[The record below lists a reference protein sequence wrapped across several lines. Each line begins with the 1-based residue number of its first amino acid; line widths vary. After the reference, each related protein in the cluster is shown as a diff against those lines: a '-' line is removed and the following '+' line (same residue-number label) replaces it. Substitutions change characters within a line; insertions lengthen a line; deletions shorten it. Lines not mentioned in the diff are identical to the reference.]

1 MKIITKQ
8 DLLYS
13 DNLGR
18 EYIVYTPDKK
28 SAEYLL
34 SFLDIDRAYTDIP
47 SLIEQADAFDK
58 VGFRIVNKTIVGY
71 SPLGFYESN
80 FDLPQYML
88 FKFSYNP
95 VDKYKIGDWVRIRKD
110 LVTSNYAG
118 KSLLTIKMKP
128 LAGRKVQIDRTDGND
143 YKVKG
148 NLFWWAHEMFEKCV
162 RINDEL
168 IPYSDNM
175 IEGE

>member
-18 EYIVYTPDKK
+18 EYIIYTPDRK

-34 SFLDIDRAYTDIP
+34 SILNIDREFYDIA
-47 SLIEQADAFDK
+47 SLIEQADVFDK
-58 VGFRIVNKTIVGY
+58 VGFRIINKTVVGY
-71 SPLGFYESN
+71 SRLEYYERN

-95 VDKYKIGDWVRIRKD
+95 VDKYKNGDWVRIRKD
-110 LVTSNYAG
+110 LVTSDYAG
-118 KSLLTIKMKP
+118 KGLLTSKMKP
-128 LAGRKVQIDRTDGND
+128 FAGRKVQIDATDGYD
-143 YKVKG
+143 YMVKR
-148 NLFWWAHEMFEKCV
+148 NRFWWAHEMFEKCV

>member
-34 SFLDIDRAYTDIP
+34 SILNTDGMCNNFA
-47 SLIEQADAFDK
+47 SLIKQADGFDK
-58 VGFRIVNKTIVGY
+58 VGFRVVNKMVIGY
-71 SPLGFYESN
+71 SRLGFYERN
-80 FDLPQYML
+80 YDLPQYML

-95 VDKYKIGDWVRIRKD
+95 VDKYKSGDWVRIRKD
-110 LVTSNYAG
+110 LVTSDYVG
-118 KSLLTIKMKP
+118 KGLLTSKMKP
-128 LAGRKVQIDRTDGND
+128 FAGRKVQIDRTDGYD
-143 YKVKG
+143 YMVKH
-148 NLFWWAHEMFEKCV
+148 NRFWWAHEMFEKCV